1 MIQAA
6 NGMLLFGT
14 PENET
19 YGGGGGAWRN
29 LKVFFRNKSCFYS
42 NCTCQL
48 SHLFCED

>member
-19 YGGGGGAWRN
+19 HGGGGG
-29 LKVFFRNKSCFYS
+29 LGESKSVF
-42 NCTCQL
+42 
-48 SHLFCED
+48 